1 MSETLAGERATN
13 RARWQERAEA
23 WLRTAPQGRSS
34 GDELNQ
40 TMIAAAGI
48 APGHRVLDTA
58 SGAGEPAISIALR
71 LAGDGNLTA
80 CDFAGGMLAGAKRRA
95 AALALANIRFSVA
108 DMESLPF
115 ADRAF
120 DALTCRFAL
129 MHVTDHDAAAA
140 EARRVLK
147 PGARAVYVVWGPVE
161 DNILFFITEPLIRAH
176 LGEADPHA
184 PGKRHSL
191 GAPGAAAAVL
201 ERAGFHHVD
210 EREIS
215 ETRRMPVGERFWHAR
230 FERNF
235 ARQFAAMSASRR
247 AALDD
252 DIADA
257 FEPYRDGDVF
267 LIRTHARIC
276 VGTVGG

>member
-1 MSETLAGERATN
+1 VTETPAGERAAN
-13 RARWQERAEA
+13 RAQWQERAEA
-23 WLRTAPQGRSS
+23 WLRGAPQGRSI
-34 GDELNQ
+34 GDEINQ

-48 APGHRVLDTA
+48 APGHSVLDTA
-58 SGAGEPAISIALR
+58 AGTGEPAISIALR
-71 LAGDGNLTA
+71 LGEGGILTA
-80 CDFAGGMLAGAKRRA
+80 CDFAGGMLAGAERRA
-95 AALALANIRFSVA
+95 AALALGNIRFTVA

-147 PGARAVYVVWGPVE
+147 PGARAVYIVWGPVE
-161 DNILFFITEPLIRAH
+161 DNTLFFITEPLIRAH

-191 GAPGAAAAVL
+191 GAPGAAAAIL

-210 EREIS
+210 EREIR
-215 ETRRMPVGERFWHAR
+215 ETRRIPVGERFWHAR
-230 FERNF
+230 LERNF
-235 ARQFAAMSASRR
+235 ARQFAAMSATRR
-247 AALDD
+247 TALDD
-252 DIADA
+252 DITAA

-267 LIRTHARIC
+267 LIHSHARMC
-276 VGTVGG
+276 VGAVAG